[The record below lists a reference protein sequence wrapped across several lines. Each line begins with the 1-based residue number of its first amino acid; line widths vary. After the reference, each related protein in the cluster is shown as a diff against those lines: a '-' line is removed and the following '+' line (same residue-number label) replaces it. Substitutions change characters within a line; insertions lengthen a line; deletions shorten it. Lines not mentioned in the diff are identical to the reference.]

1 MLLQQRAIPPCRLLG
16 AARQPFLK
24 IDTQG
29 FERSVL
35 AGAEQTV
42 PRLVGLQLELSFVTL
57 YEGGI
62 LADEAISWCYDRGFV
77 LVGLDQ
83 GFTDPGGAVLQ
94 ADGVF
99 LRP

>member
-1 MLLQQRAIPPCRLLG
+1 MTSKDPGPAITPRTRAR
-16 AARQPFLK
+16 APFLK

-29 FERSVL
+29 FERAVL
-35 AGAEQTV
+35 EGAEATV

-62 LADEAISWCYDRGFV
+62 LADEAISWAYDHGFV